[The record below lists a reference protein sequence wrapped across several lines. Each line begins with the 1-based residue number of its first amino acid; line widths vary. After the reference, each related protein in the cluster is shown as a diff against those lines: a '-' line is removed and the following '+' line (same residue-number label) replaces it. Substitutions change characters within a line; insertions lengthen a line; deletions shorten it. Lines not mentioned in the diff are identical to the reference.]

1 MVIQI
6 LSLALYRETIRIVP
20 ILFHHYYKSKYT
32 IDPQKG
38 KVEIKTRNINH
49 LTLLNRL
56 FM

>member
-38 KVEIKTRNINH
+38 KVQIKTRNINH